1 MLTGGNLDDRHSTT
15 KKQAVVAL
23 STSEAEYVALSTAA
37 EEALW
42 FQKLFTDLQMPAKMI
57 TVKEDNQGAIVLA
70 QNPIAHSRTKHIDI
84 RFHFIQEAR
93 ENGTID
99 IVYCPTSEMI
109 TDLFTKPTPR
119 G

>member
-1 MLTGGNLDDRHSTT
+1 M
-15 KKQAVVAL
+15 
-23 STSEAEYVALSTAA
+23 ALSTAA
-37 EEALW
+37 QEALW
-42 FQKLFTDLQMPAKMI
+42 FQKLFTELQMPAKTI

-84 RFHFIQEAR
+84 RFHFIREAR

-99 IVYCPTSEMI
+99 IVYCSTSEMI
-109 TDLFTKPTPR
+109 ADLFTKPTPR